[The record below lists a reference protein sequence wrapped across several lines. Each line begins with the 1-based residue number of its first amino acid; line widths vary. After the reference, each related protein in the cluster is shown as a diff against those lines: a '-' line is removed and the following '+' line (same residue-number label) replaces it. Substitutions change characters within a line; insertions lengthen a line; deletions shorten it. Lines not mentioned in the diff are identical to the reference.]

1 MSAKITEI
9 IAEQSFEILTKEVG
23 AILLLEL
30 ENQLSIQE
38 CDSDIE
44 LGVFIE
50 RITPIDKSED
60 VVVNVSLN
68 SANYDNYN
76 EFESQGTHTFNIDTY
91 TFGVDSLNE
100 TANTNVRLK
109 LQKITGWIRYIL
121 QSTKYKTL
129 GFAPGLVSGTYVQS
143 INFDDNYGK
152 EDSSMNRM
160 SRLVF
165 SVRASEFQNSDDSKA
180 FLRSDT
186 TIKLDSTEK
195 GYKLIF
201 NT

>member
-9 IAEQSFEILTKEVG
+9 IAEQSFELLTKKVG

-30 ENQLSIQE
+30 TNQIALQN
-38 CDSDIE
+38 SDID

-60 VVVNVSLN
+60 IVVNVSLN
-68 SANYDNYN
+68 SVPYDNHN
-76 EFESQGTHTFNIDTY
+76 QFESQGTHTFNIDTY
-91 TFGVDSLNE
+91 GFGIASADES
-100 TANTNVRLK
+100 ANTNISLK
-109 LQKITGWIRYIL
+109 LQKVTGWIRYIL
-121 QSTKYKTL
+121 SSTKYKTL
-129 GFAPGLVSGTYVQS
+129 GFEPGLVGGTYVQS

-152 EDSSMNRM
+152 EDGAMTRM

-165 SVRASEFQNSDDSKA
+165 SVRASEFQNPDDSQP
-180 FLRSDT
+180 F
-186 TIKLDSTEK
+186 TINNTNITLSSTNK

>member
-68 SANYDNYN
+68 SANYDNHN
-76 EFESQGTHTFNIDTY
+76 EFESQGMHTFNIDTY

>member
-9 IAEQSFEILTKEVG
+9 IEEQSFEILTKEVG

-30 ENQLSIQE
+30 NNQITLQS
-38 CDSDIE
+38 SDID
-44 LGVFIE
+44 LGVFLE
-50 RITPIDKSED
+50 RITPVDKSED
-60 VVVNVSLN
+60 VVVVVSLN
-68 SANYDNYN
+68 SVPYDNHN

-91 TFGVDSLNE
+91 TFGIESSDE
-100 TANTNVRLK
+100 KANDNVRIK

-121 QSTKYKTL
+121 SSTKYKTL
-129 GFAPGLVSGTYVQS
+129 GFAPGFIGGTYVQS
-143 INFDDNYGK
+143 INFDDSYGK
-152 EDSSMNRM
+152 EDGAMTRM

-165 SVRASEFQNSDDSKA
+165 SVRASEFQNPDDSKV
-180 FLRSDT
+180 FNRNDT

>member
-1 MSAKITEI
+1 MSIKITEI

-30 ENQLSIQE
+30 ENQLSLEE
-38 CDSDIE
+38 CNSGID

-50 RITPIDKSED
+50 RIEPIDKSED

-68 SANYDNYN
+68 SVNYDNHN
-76 EFESQGTHTFNIDTY
+76 EYDSQGSNIFNIDVY
-91 TFGVDSLNE
+91 AFGAASVDENASD
-100 TANTNVRLK
+100 NVRLK

-121 QSTKYKTL
+121 ASTKYKTL
-129 GFAPGLVSGTYVQS
+129 GFVPGLVGGTYVQS
-143 INFDDNYGK
+143 INFDDTFGK
-152 EDSSMNRM
+152 EDGAMTRM

-165 SVRASEFQNSDDSKA
+165 SVRAIEFQNADDSKV
-180 FLRSDT
+180 FNRNDT
-186 TIKLDSTEK
+186 SIKLDLTEK

>member
-30 ENQLSIQE
+30 DNQLNLEACSSGI
-38 CDSDIE
+38 D

-50 RITPIDKSED
+50 RIEPVDKSED

-68 SANYDNYN
+68 NVNYDNHN
-76 EFESQGTHTFNIDTY
+76 EFTSQGTHTFNIDVY
-91 TFGVDSLNE
+91 AFGEASTDE
-100 TANTNVRLK
+100 TANDNVRIK

-129 GFAPGLVSGTYVQS
+129 GFAPGFIGGTYVQS
-143 INFDDNYGK
+143 INFDDSFGK
-152 EDSSMNRM
+152 EDGAMTRM

-165 SVRASEFQNSDDSKA
+165 SVRASEFQDSDELLA
-180 FLRSDT
+180 FTGNDT
-186 TIKLDSTEK
+186 TIKLDLTDK